1 METIALNIRWAGYL
15 LFAIG
20 LINWRYQNSFEKG
33 APLWMFGLALIIGTY
48 IPAVTKAMASK
59 VGATIIATLIAL
71 LLVLAFTT

>member
-1 METIALNIRWAGYL
+1 METIVLNIRWAGYL

-48 IPAVTKAMASK
+48 IPAISKVMTTK
-59 VGATIIATLIAL
+59 VGATIIAVLVALRL
-71 LLVLAFTT
+71 LLAFSA

>member
-1 METIALNIRWAGYL
+1 METIVLNIRWAGYL

-48 IPAVTKAMASK
+48 IPTVTKVMATK
-59 VGATIIATLIAL
+59 VGATIIAVLVIL
-71 LLVLAFTT
+71 LLVMAFTA

>member
-1 METIALNIRWAGYL
+1 
-15 LFAIG
+15 
-20 LINWRYQNSFEKG
+20 
-33 APLWMFGLALIIGTY
+33 MFGLALIIGTY